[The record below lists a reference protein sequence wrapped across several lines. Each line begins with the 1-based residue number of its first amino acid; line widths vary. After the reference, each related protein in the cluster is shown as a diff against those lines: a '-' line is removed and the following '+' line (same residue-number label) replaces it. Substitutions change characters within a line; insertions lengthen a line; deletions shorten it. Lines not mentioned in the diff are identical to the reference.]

1 MCKTV
6 VRKPTSVFAVFAVF
20 SGVVFLFSSCVARS
34 RETASRPQTDCIA
47 ECLSFLAANG
57 WKTEDA
63 PCEIAEVRIPE
74 RFDAVYGVY
83 NELQRSQGFDL
94 APYRGKYAQKFV
106 FRLTE
111 YPGAKDADGIRAT
124 LFVCGGKII
133 GGDIGST
140 ALDGFM
146 HGIIPEGSHNGY
158 DKTR

>member
-6 VRKPTSVFAVFAVF
+6 LRLPASVLAVFAVF
-20 SGVVFLFSSCVARS
+20 TGVVFLFSSCVTRS
-34 RETASRPQTDCIA
+34 RDTASPPRKDCTA
-47 ECLSFLAANG
+47 LCLSFLAANG
-57 WKTEDA
+57 WKTEDT

-94 APYRGKYAQKFV
+94 APYRGKYAQKYV

-111 YPGAKDADGIRAT
+111 YPGAENAESIRAT
-124 LFVCGGKII
+124 LFVFSGKVI